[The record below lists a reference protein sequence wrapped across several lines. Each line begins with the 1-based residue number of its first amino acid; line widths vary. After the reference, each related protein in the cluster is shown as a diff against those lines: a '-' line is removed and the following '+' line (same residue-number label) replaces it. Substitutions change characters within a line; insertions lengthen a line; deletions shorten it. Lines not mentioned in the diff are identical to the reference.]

1 MRSLFV
7 AFVVALSTG
16 GCLLAQAKPAHKTA
30 PDLFAAS
37 REARD
42 GGRFGMLLRQFRA
55 DEPTLPERHEAGSKP
70 ATATYQG
77 ARDVPAG
84 HWVWR
89 RPYWFVFRDGPG
101 DAPPQRQWGSEAACG
116 PPDTPQAGDS
126 VTAWAMNERDAK
138 DEWLLLE
145 YETPVRATAIE
156 VHETFN
162 PGALAAVSILTPQG
176 EVLELWRNREI
187 KAPEEKGRVLQIDL
201 PLGFEVERVLLQFAS
216 DAVPDWN
223 EIDAVGLR
231 DDRGKVHWANRAEGS
246 STYADTA
253 AKAAAPGI
261 VGLGAARALVLPAFR
276 VQPIR
281 LQVELPRLVVQAREV
296 QVAQPLLWNVQRQR
310 AAVQVAPVDGD
321 AEKKQLAE
329 RVRELEAKIAEL
341 QAELA
346 RSKAGK

>member
-1 MRSLFV
+1 MRCPFV
-7 AFVVALSTG
+7 AFAVALSVPV
-16 GCLLAQAKPAHKTA
+16 CLLAQAKPARAA

-55 DEPTLPERHEAGSKP
+55 DEPTLPARHEAGQKP
-70 ATATYQG
+70 ATPAYQG
-77 ARDVPAG
+77 ARDIPAG

-89 RPYWFVFRDGPG
+89 KPYWFVFRDGPG
-101 DAPPQRQWGSEAACG
+101 DAPQQRQWGPEAACG
-116 PPDTPQAGDS
+116 APDTPQPGDS
-126 VTAWAMNERDAK
+126 SSAWAMNERDAK

-162 PGALAAVSILTPQG
+162 PGALEAVSILTPQG
-176 EVLELWRNREI
+176 EVLELWRNREV
-187 KAPEEKGRVLQIDL
+187 KAAEEKGRVLQIDL

-231 DDRGKVHWANRAEGS
+231 DDRGKVHWASRAEGS
-246 STYADTA
+246 STYADTNA
-253 AKAAAPGI
+253 QAAAPGI
-261 VGLGAARALVLPAFR
+261 VGQRQQLAWGAFQ
-276 VQPIR
+276 VQPLR
-281 LQVELPRLVVQAREV
+281 VQVELPRLVVQAREV
-296 QVAQPLLWNVQRQR
+296 QVAQPLVWQVARPRGL
-310 AAVQVAPVDGD
+310 AVQFTPAED

-329 RVRELEAKIAEL
+329 RVRTLEARVAELE
-341 QAELA
+341 AELA
-346 RSKAGK
+346 RKKAGK